1 MALLNTYKS
10 PQANILYGSGS
21 KKYSAKQI
29 KDYITAPGRT
39 DDEVLGR
46 ALADGVSVDEISAAM
61 KGNAN
66 YSTPKIESYLA
77 GKGITRDLAEPA
89 RMPTATAPPPVVPE
103 RISVGHKETVA
114 GQMHDILE
122 DPNNPLNVQAT
133 TYGKQYANKRGL
145 LNSSIAASATQD
157 ALYKNAQPIAAAD
170 AATNYDS
177 KKTNAGNSLTAGMF
191 NNDLTSRVGM
201 FNAGTEKDIGI
212 NTQNRNADVAIN
224 TQNRNMDL
232 AIANMDADIKM
243 EIAQV
248 QAAANDSGIVGDLG
262 KSFMS
267 LYQQTASDPN
277 MSDALKLE
285 TFNTL
290 KSQFESISSLLPS
303 FENKARNLS
312 FLSASPAGG
321 TSSGATPASGNGLLN
336 GGTAGSEGGLGTV
349 PKTKEAISKINTLG
363 YQPEPH
369 TLAAVAAFERS
380 TGSKVDKSLVVP
392 EQLVQDFLWSSPG
405 GYTTSYLSRDGTNK
419 VRNSQ
424 AYDFRKL
431 FDLVG
436 TKDKMGGL
444 QSLFIPVDPPDKMGL
459 PSGDPLF
466 YVWNTEM
473 LDKIK

>member
-10 PQANILYGSGS
+10 PQANILYGGGS
-21 KKYSAKQI
+21 KKYSAKEI
-29 KDYITAPGRT
+29 RDYINTPGRT
-39 DDEVLGR
+39 DDEVLGK
-46 ALADGVSVDEISAAM
+46 ALADGVSVDDISAAM

-66 YSTPKIESYLA
+66 YSAPKIEGYLA
-77 GKGITRDLAEPA
+77 GKGITRDLAEPVNI
-89 RMPTATAPPPVVPE
+89 PTASAPPPVVPE

-122 DPNNPLNVQAT
+122 DPNNPLNAQAQ
-133 TYGKQYANKRGL
+133 TYGKQVTNRRGL
-145 LNSSIAASATQD
+145 LNSSIGATAGLD
-157 ALYKNAQPIAAAD
+157 AMYRNAQPIASQD
-170 AATNYDS
+170 ASTNYDS

-191 NNDLTSRVGM
+191 NNDLDSRVSM
-201 FNAGTEKDIGI
+201 FNAGTAKDIGI

-224 TQNRNMDL
+224 TQNRAMDL
-232 AIANMDADIKM
+232 AIANMDADNKM
-243 EIAQV
+243 AIAQV

-277 MSDALKLE
+277 MSDSLKLE
-285 TFNTL
+285 TYNTL
-290 KSQFESISSLLPS
+290 KAQFENISSLLPS
-303 FENKARNLS
+303 FEGKAKNLS

-321 TSSGATPASGNGLLN
+321 SSNGDKSASGILN
-336 GGTAGSEGGLGTV
+336 GGTTGKEGGLGNV

-369 TLAAVAAFERS
+369 TLAAVASYERS
-380 TGSKVDKSLVVP
+380 TGSKVDRSLVVP
-392 EQLVQDFLWSSPG
+392 EQLVQDFLWLSSG
-405 GYTTSYLSRDGTNK
+405 GHTTSYLSRDGTNK
-419 VRNSQ
+419 ARNSQ
-424 AYDFRKL
+424 AYDFPKL

-444 QSLFIPVDPPDKMGL
+444 QNLFIPVDTQDKMGL